1 MWRLVEMGKER
12 IYITLLYCVF
22 FSFALALSNN
32 QIISEVFVSLR
43 WVVLIF
49 FLFFGLYL
57 KKWKLDRKNI
67 NLSVFV
73 YFFYLCI
80 LSVSTFS
87 FSGLNFNSIIWL
99 SPFYLALLIPVLV
112 ILSKEDLVD
121 HYIKFSLLFLVTI
134 IPFLLL
140 SSSYPGGRFAGWMQN
155 TNMLAGYTCIAFSFI
170 FLKYIFGERKRIYI
184 FSLLILFI
192 IILLTQSRGA
202 LFSVLITIF
211 IGLMLNIKYKKNII
225 IMFFL
230 SLLGFV
236 FYTNLTI
243 KEAGSD
249 DVQGLLT
256 VRKVEVGSREEKIE
270 RQLDSFWYSPIYGVG
285 AVADEKND
293 KSRYQAESSYTEI
306 LSMVGVIGFSI
317 FLLLII
323 LNFLRKDNKKLYLV
337 PILIISLSEGYL
349 TGIGSIIS
357 MLAYIFL
364 LKD

>member
-1 MWRLVEMGKER
+1 MWRIVEMSKER

-22 FSFALALSNN
+22 FSFALALSKN
-32 QIISEVFVSLR
+32 QIISDIFVFLR
-43 WVVLIF
+43 WGILIV

-57 KKWKLDRKNI
+57 KKWKLDKKNVSI
-67 NLSVFV
+67 SVFI

-80 LSVSTFS
+80 LSLATFN
-87 FSGLNFNSIIWL
+87 FSGLDFNSIIWL
-99 SPFYLALLIPVLV
+99 SPFYLSLLIPILV
-112 ILSKEDLVD
+112 ILSKEDLIN
-121 HYIKFSLLFLVTI
+121 HYIKFSLLFLVTT
-134 IPFLLL
+134 IPFLLV

-170 FLKYIFGERKRIYI
+170 FLKYIFSDRKKIYL

-202 LFSVLITIF
+202 LFATIATMFLGLI
-211 IGLMLNIKYKKNII
+211 LNIKFKKNML
-225 IMFFL
+225 IMLIL
-230 SLLGFV
+230 SLFGFL
-236 FYTNLTI
+236 FYANLTI

-249 DVQGLLT
+249 DVRGLFT

-270 RQLDSFWYSPIYGVG
+270 RQLDSFAYSPIYGVG

-306 LSMVGVIGFSI
+306 LSMAGIIGFSI

-323 LNFLRKDNKKLYLV
+323 KNFLRKDSQKLYLV
-337 PILIISLSEGYL
+337 PILVVSVSEGYL
-349 TGIGSIIS
+349 TGIGSVIS
-357 MLAYIFL
+357 ILAYILL